1 MAQNSKEK
9 IDILGIDASNI
20 VVGGGLTQ
28 LNYFLNYFI
37 DTKVNKKLV
46 IFLNSNLKLSH
57 KDKNIKFIKIGK
69 LLSNNYFLRLYW
81 AKFILPKQLKKY
93 NCDKLFCPGGL
104 SLQKEIPSIVMF
116 RNMQPFQ
123 LSRNTLYGLSFSTV
137 RILFLRI
144 LLTYSFK
151 KSKKIIF
158 LSESSKK
165 IISKRIKNI
174 NDYKIIHH
182 GVNFSKFNKFK
193 NLNFKKKISIIY
205 VSSFD
210 VYKNHLNLIHAIN
223 NLLKLDYK
231 IEITFIGSI
240 ANKKYFKKILK
251 LKRLLDPYNKFIFLK
266 ENISHNNLL
275 KEYHKY
281 DLGIHASSCEN
292 FPNIVLEMLSLG
304 LPVITSSIPAMKEIL
319 GNEYIFFDEKNVKD
333 IELKIINFLNTNFFV
348 DILESKKS
356 LFKEKY
362 DLNNQ
367 LNKTFKFIFNE

>member
-28 LNYFLNYFI
+28 LNYFLDFFI
-37 DTKVNKKLV
+37 KNEVNKKLV
-46 IFLNSNLKLSH
+46 IFVNFNLNLSH
-57 KDKNIKFIKIGK
+57 KDKNIEYIKIGR
-69 LLSNNYFLRLYW
+69 LVSNNYFLRLYW
-81 AKFILPKQLKKY
+81 AKFILPKKLKKF
-93 NCDKLFCPGGL
+93 NCSKLFCPGGL
-104 SLQKEIPSIVMF
+104 SLQKKIPSIVMF

-123 LSRNTLYGLSFSTV
+123 LSRNTLYGLSFSTF

-151 KSKKIIF
+151 KSKKVIF
-158 LSESSKK
+158 LSESAKRIIFKK
-165 IISKRIKNI
+165 IKNI
-174 NDYKIIHH
+174 NNYKVIHH

-193 NLNFKKKISIIY
+193 YFILKKKISIIY

-223 NLLKLDYK
+223 NLYKLNYK
-231 IEITFIGSI
+231 IKITFIGSI
-240 ANKKYFKKILK
+240 ANKIYFNKILR
-251 LKRLLDPYNKFIFLK
+251 LKNLLDPYDKFIFFK
-266 ENISHNNLL
+266 KNIIHKNLL

-292 FPNIVLEMLSLG
+292 FPNIILEMLSSG
-304 LPVITSSIPAMKEIL
+304 LPVITSAIPAMKEIL
-319 GNEYIFFDEKNVKD
+319 GNEYIFFDEKNIKD
-333 IELKIINFLNTNFFV
+333 IESKIVNFINDNYFL
-348 DILESKKS
+348 DMLESKKD
-356 LFKEKY
+356 LFREKY

-367 LNKTFKFIFNE
+367 LKKTFKFIFNE